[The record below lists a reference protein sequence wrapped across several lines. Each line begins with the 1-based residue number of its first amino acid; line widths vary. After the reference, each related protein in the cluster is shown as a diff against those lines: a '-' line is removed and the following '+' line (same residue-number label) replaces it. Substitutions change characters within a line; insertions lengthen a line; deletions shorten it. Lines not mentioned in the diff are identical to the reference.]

1 MYSLSLTHTHVHF
14 ILHDSLIVF
23 LLLYLFFLIPQHTKY
38 QLLSL
43 AMRSHVATQTVYASC
58 ESTEL
63 VGANGK
69 IFPVN
74 ESSDTLLHK
83 ITVEDNNMKD
93 CKVSHVTCHV
103 MSHIGHVS

>member
-1 MYSLSLTHTHVHF
+1 MIASLYFFYF
-14 ILHDSLIVF
+14 IC
-23 LLLYLFFLIPQHTKY
+23 FFLIPQHTKY